1 MTESAP
7 EIPATDDASGQRL
20 RRELWLVALV
30 ALGVFVFAVFE
41 ARLPQISSAQNLMNH
56 LTFFLLIN
64 LNILLLVLF
73 VFLVGRNL
81 VKLVLERRRRIL
93 GSHLR
98 TRLVL
103 AFVGLS
109 LFPAVLLFIASTNF
123 VENSIEKWFDVQVE
137 TSLESSHAIV
147 ESYYRDAAAEALFH
161 AGEIAGAIERGRLLE
176 DPARLQQLVG
186 ETRRL
191 LGVGTVAVYSPA
203 RELLAV
209 AFDADIPGG
218 TTVGPEPDALSRL
231 TLGERTSRVV
241 SLPKGEAVRGLAPVR
256 VDGRTAAAAVVDVF
270 VPLGLAQRSGEIE
283 RSFREYK
290 ELKILKQPVKNTYL
304 LTLTLITLV
313 VVFAATWYGLS
324 LAKGITVPIQRLAE
338 GTREVAQGNL
348 DVRVDESGSDEIAML
363 VRAFN
368 QMTADLKKVNSELEE
383 RRRHIE
389 TILAN
394 IRAGVVS
401 ISPSGSVTT
410 WNAAAERLLGIP
422 ARVARGRLAVE
433 VLAAPSLEPVR
444 RMVDELLATGTTQ
457 GERQVE
463 VVEDERAVTLLA
475 AAAPLRDPLSGG
487 APAGAVLFFEDITQI
502 LKVQRM
508 EAWREVAQRIAHEIK
523 NPLTPIQLSAQRLQR
538 RYAHIVREEVFEE
551 CTRTIVQQVEDLK
564 TLVNEFSNFARLP
577 AGNQVLQDLNAIVEE
592 AVVLFR
598 EGHREIQFE
607 LRTDPALPPLMLD
620 REGIKRAV
628 INMLDNAVAAC
639 GNGSSRGARVEI
651 STEYLRSLG
660 LVRLELADN
669 GCGMT
674 PEVKTRLFEPYFS
687 TKKDGTGLGLA
698 IVSAIFS
705 DHRAFVRVRDNEPKG
720 SRFVVEFP
728 VGGNQHR

>member
-1 MTESAP
+1 
-7 EIPATDDASGQRL
+7 
-20 RRELWLVALV
+20 
-30 ALGVFVFAVFE
+30 
-41 ARLPQISSAQNLMNH
+41 
-56 LTFFLLIN
+56 
-64 LNILLLVLF
+64 
-73 VFLVGRNL
+73 
-81 VKLVLERRRRIL
+81 
-93 GSHLR
+93 
-98 TRLVL
+98 
-103 AFVGLS
+103 
-109 LFPAVLLFIASTNF
+109 
-123 VENSIEKWFDVQVE
+123 
-137 TSLESSHAIV
+137 
-147 ESYYRDAAAEALFH
+147 
-161 AGEIAGAIERGRLLE
+161 
-176 DPARLQQLVG
+176 
-186 ETRRL
+186 
-191 LGVGTVAVYSPA
+191 
-203 RELLAV
+203 
-209 AFDADIPGG
+209 
-218 TTVGPEPDALSRL
+218 
-231 TLGERTSRVV
+231 VV
-241 SLPKGEAVRGLAPVR
+241 SLADGELIRAVAPVR
-256 VDGRTAAAAVVDVF
+256 VEGRTIALAVIDTV
-270 VPLGLAQRSGEIE
+270 VPSGLAQRSGEIE

-338 GTREVAQGNL
+338 GTREVAHGNL
-348 DVRVDESGSDEIAML
+348 DVEIEGAGDDEIGML
-363 VRAFN
+363 IGAFN
-368 QMTADLKKVNSELEE
+368 QMTADLKKVNTELDE

-401 ISPSGSVTT
+401 ISPSGTVTT

-422 ARVARGRLAVE
+422 ARVARGRLASE
-433 VLAAPSLEPVR
+433 ALSGASLEPVR
-444 RMVDELLATGTTQ
+444 RMVDELLATGRVQ

-463 VVEDERAVTLLA
+463 VLQQDQALTLLA
-475 AAAPLRDPLSGG
+475 AAAPLRDPSAAGG
-487 APAGAVLFFEDITQI
+487 PVGAVLFFEDITQI

-538 RYAHIVREEVFEE
+538 RYAHVVREDVFEE

-577 AGNQVLQDLNAIVEE
+577 AGNQMLHNLNDLVEE

-598 EGHREIQFE
+598 EGHRDIAFE
-607 LRTDPALPPLMLD
+607 VRSDPSLPLLRLD
-620 REGIKRAV
+620 REGIKRAL

-639 GNGSSRGARVEI
+639 GNGSSQAGRIEI

-669 GCGMT
+669 GSGMS
-674 PEVKTRLFEPYFS
+674 PEVKARLFEPYFS

-705 DHRAFVRVRDNEPKG
+705 DHRAFVRVRDNEPRG
-720 SRFVVEFP
+720 SRFIVEFP
-728 VGGNQHR
+728 VRGDEHV